1 MRISHSTGIHL
12 SVAEPTP
19 VNAHTRDGH
28 TWVSIGGSSISIFY
42 DTLDELRAFLSD
54 IDNAASYQA
63 LLDEPEVQA
72 S

>member
-1 MRISHSTGIHL
+1 MRLSHTTGIHL
-12 SVAEPTP
+12 SIDDPTP
-19 VNAHTRDGH
+19 VNAHARDGH
-28 TWVSIGGSSISIFY
+28 TWVSIGGTVSIYY
-42 DTLDELRAFLSD
+42 DTLDELRGFLSD

>member
-1 MRISHSTGIHL
+1 MRISQSTGIHL
-12 SVAEPTP
+12 SADEPIP
-19 VNAHTRDGH
+19 VNAHARDGH
-28 TWVSIGGSSISIFY
+28 TWVSIGGSVPIFY